1 MANSLNA
8 IRSRTMT
15 IYTIGVLVCIFI
27 YMLIGTYAGRKVK
40 SVEDYYVCGRNAP
53 TILIAGTMFASMLST
68 NGFMGDTAYCFGG
81 NITTMILINT
91 LCACGYVLGPLFFGR
106 YLRRAEVNTMPSYF
120 WMRFNSK
127 RIRRF
132 AGITTIISLSAYL
145 LSVIQGTGLLMET
158 LTGYHRITCLLIS
171 WLCITMFTFYSGSRG
186 VVITDTLM
194 CIFFL
199 GATIVAGPFVFSKV
213 GGLDNLLTTLATL
226 PDAPAGLLD
235 YHGNPGSGS
244 ITDIV
249 MYGITMGIV
258 WMLAVAVSPWQAG
271 RNMMARNEH
280 VIFRSGA
287 ISAFLTVFFLL
298 YLYLIAISIIP
309 LHPNINQ
316 PEKVLVWAAF
326 EIMPQMIGVIL
337 LTGIM
342 TAGLSSA
349 STFLSVVSFSMS
361 SDVLDIDF
369 KNETSQLKFTR
380 FVVLIVGLIALGLAS
395 MSFST
400 IRIITWFA
408 STIIASSWGVVAIA
422 SVWSN
427 KLTERGAYYSMVGG
441 FFGYLISKCL
451 KELAGLPL
459 NNFLDPFFIG
469 ITISAFMAYL
479 GSKGQVRT
487 PEEIHFHT
495 KLHQLPVSETLAADY
510 RQDKAYGLGLVV
522 AGVAITAFLIYYW
535 ARPYNQLKGIDLL
548 SYLL

>member
-1 MANSLNA
+1 MS
-8 IRSRTMT
+8 

-40 SVEDYYVCGRNAP
+40 NVEDYYVCGRNAP
-53 TILIAGTMFASMLST
+53 TFMIAGTMFASMLST

-81 NITTMILINT
+81 NITTMVLINT

-120 WMRFNSK
+120 WQRFNSK

-132 AGITTIISLSAYL
+132 AGITTVISLSAYL
-145 LSVIQGTGLLMET
+145 LSVIQGTGMLMET
-158 LTGYHRITCLLIS
+158 LTGYHRISCLLIS
-171 WLCITMFTFYSGSRG
+171 WFCITLFTFYSGSRG

-199 GATIVAGPFVFSKV
+199 GATIIAGPFVFDAA
-213 GGLDNLLTTLATL
+213 GGLDNLLTTLATS
-226 PDAPAGLLD
+226 PDTPSGLLD
-235 YHGNPGSGS
+235 YHGNTGGGSKM
-244 ITDIV
+244 DLV
-249 MYGITMGIV
+249 MYAVTMGVV
-258 WMLAVAVSPWQAG
+258 WMLAVGVSPWQAG

-298 YLYLIAISIIP
+298 YLYLIAVSIIP
-309 LHPNINQ
+309 LQPNIDQ
-316 PEKVLVWAAF
+316 PEKVLIWAAF
-326 EIMPQMIGVIL
+326 EVMPQMIGVVL

-361 SDVLDIDF
+361 SDVLDVDF
-369 KNETSQLKFTR
+369 KNEAAQLKFTR
-380 FVVLIVGLIALGLAS
+380 FVVLVVGLIALGLAC

-400 IRIITWFA
+400 IRITTWFA
-408 STIIASSWGVVAIA
+408 STIIASSWGVVAIS
-422 SVWSN
+422 SVWSD

-451 KELAGLPL
+451 KELVDVPL
-459 NNFLDPFFIG
+459 NNFFDPFFIG
-469 ITISAFMAYL
+469 LAVSAVMAVL
-479 GSKGQVRT
+479 GSKGQSRT
-487 PEEIHFHT
+487 EEEISFHA
-495 KLHQLPVSETLAADY
+495 KLHQIPASETLASDY
-510 RQDKAYGLGLVV
+510 KRDRTFGWGLVA
-522 AGVAITAFLIYYW
+522 AGVVVSVFLIYYW
-535 ARPYNQLKGIDLL
+535 AVPYNSLKGTDLL
-548 SYLL
+548 SYLK

>member
-1 MANSLNA
+1 MS
-8 IRSRTMT
+8 
-15 IYTIGVLVCIFI
+15 IYTIGVLVCILI
-27 YMLIGTYAGRKVK
+27 YMFIGTYAGRKVK
-40 SVEDYYVCGRNAP
+40 NVEDYYVCGRNAP
-53 TILIAGTMFASMLST
+53 TIMIAGTMFASMLST

-81 NITTMILINT
+81 NITTIILINT
-91 LCACGYVLGPLFFGR
+91 LCACGYVLGPLLFGR

-120 WMRFNSK
+120 WRRFNSK

-132 AGITTIISLSAYL
+132 AGITVVISLSAYL

-158 LTGYHRITCLLIS
+158 LTGYNRITCLLIS
-171 WLCITMFTFYSGSRG
+171 WFCITLFTFYSGSRG

-199 GATIVAGPFVFSKV
+199 GATLIAGPYVFNAA
-213 GGLDNLLTTLATL
+213 GGLSNLLTTLVNSPET
-226 PDAPAGLLD
+226 PAGLLD
-235 YHGNPGSGS
+235 YHGNTGSGS
-244 ITDIV
+244 TMDIV
-249 MYGITMGIV
+249 MYAITMGLV
-258 WMLAVAVSPWQAG
+258 WMLAVGVSPWQAG

-298 YLYLIAISIIP
+298 YLYLVAVSIIP
-309 LHPNINQ
+309 LQPNIDQ
-316 PEKVLVWAAF
+316 PEKVLIWAAF
-326 EIMPQMIGVIL
+326 EIMPQMIGVVL

-369 KNETSQLKFTR
+369 KSEASQLKFTR
-380 FVVLIVGLIALGLAS
+380 FVVLIVGLIALALAC

-422 SVWSN
+422 SVWSD

-441 FFGYLISKCL
+441 FFGYLISKGL
-451 KELAGLPL
+451 KELAGVPL
-459 NNFLDPFFIG
+459 DNFLDPFFIG
-469 ITISAFMAYL
+469 IGISATLAVL
-479 GSKGQVRT
+479 GSRGQTRS
-487 PEEIHFHT
+487 EEEADFHT
-495 KLHQLPVSETLAADY
+495 KLHQIPATETLTSDY
-510 RQDKAYGLGLVV
+510 TKDKMFGWGLVA
-522 AGVAITAFLIYYW
+522 AGVAVSTFLIYYW
-535 ARPYNQLKGIDLL
+535 ALPYNALKGTDLL
-548 SYLL
+548 SYLN

>member
-1 MANSLNA
+1 MS
-8 IRSRTMT
+8 

-27 YMLIGTYAGRKVK
+27 YMMIGTYAGRKVK
-40 SVEDYYVCGRNAP
+40 NVEDYYVCGRNAP
-53 TILIAGTMFASMLST
+53 TLMIAGTMFASMLST

-91 LCACGYVLGPLFFGR
+91 LCACGYVLGPLVFGR

-120 WMRFNSK
+120 WQRFNSK

-132 AGITTIISLSAYL
+132 AGITTVISLSAYL

-171 WLCITMFTFYSGSRG
+171 WFCITLFTFYSGSRG

-199 GATIVAGPFVFSKV
+199 GATIVAGPFVFDAA
-213 GGLDNLLTTLATL
+213 GGLPNLLTTLADC

-235 YHGNPGSGS
+235 FHGNTGGGSQM
-244 ITDIV
+244 DIV
-249 MYGITMGIV
+249 MYAITMGVV
-258 WMLAVAVSPWQAG
+258 WMLAVGVSPWQAG

-298 YLYLIAISIIP
+298 YLYLIAVSIIP
-309 LHPNINQ
+309 LSPNIDQ
-316 PEKVLVWAAF
+316 PEKVLIWAAF
-326 EIMPQMIGVIL
+326 EIMPQMIGVVL

-361 SDVLDIDF
+361 TDVLDIDF
-369 KNETSQLKFTR
+369 KSEDAQLKFTR
-380 FVVLIVGLIALGLAS
+380 AVVLVVGLIALGFACLN
-395 MSFST
+395 FST
-400 IRIITWFA
+400 IRITTWFA

-422 SVWSN
+422 SVWSD
-427 KLTERGAYYSMVGG
+427 KLTERGAYYAMVGG

-451 KELAGLPL
+451 KELAGAPL
-459 NNFLDPFFIG
+459 TNLSDPFFIG
-469 ITISAFMAYL
+469 LAASAVLAVL
-479 GSKGQVRT
+479 GSKGQT
-487 PEEIHFHT
+487 KTEEETDFHN
-495 KLHQLPVSETLAADY
+495 KLHRIPESETLVADY
-510 RQDKAYGLGLVV
+510 KRDRVFGWGLVA
-522 AGVAITAFLIYYW
+522 AGVVVSVFLIYYW
-535 ARPYNQLKGIDLL
+535 AVPYNSLKGADLL
-548 SYLL
+548 SYLK